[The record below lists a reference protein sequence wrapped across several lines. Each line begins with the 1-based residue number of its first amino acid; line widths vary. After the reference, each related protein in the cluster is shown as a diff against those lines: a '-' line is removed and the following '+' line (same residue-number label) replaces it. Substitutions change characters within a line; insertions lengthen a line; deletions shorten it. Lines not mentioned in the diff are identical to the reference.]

1 MLDRFKV
8 PLADMLYL
16 LSLSLRKRTNLLLT
30 WRLSITH
37 NFCELRERL
46 KG

>member
-8 PLADMLYL
+8 PLVDMLYL

-30 WRLSITH
+30 WR
-37 NFCELRERL
+37 R
-46 KG
+46 GG

>member
-16 LSLSLRKRTNLLLT
+16 LSLSLRKGINLLLT
-30 WRLSITH
+30 
-37 NFCELRERL
+37 
-46 KG
+46 